1 MDAWECSSSQYEW
14 WMNFLTH
21 MSLSKVGFLDYFK
34 KISRSNVENK
44 TKLNLMDNYVF
55 EDESGGVGGET
66 TGLK

>member
-1 MDAWECSSSQYEW
+1 
-14 WMNFLTH
+14 